1 MSSASG
7 RKARIIDIHG
17 HINVPGARAL
27 LRPDEPHGQGRRIP
41 PGISDP
47 SRVAVLQD
55 PKARVADLD
64 RTGIDMMALSPTPQ
78 PGYYEADR
86 DLAQKVSA
94 LQNDHVARVVA
105 DHPDRLIGLG
115 IVALQHPEDAAR
127 ELERAVTQLGHKG
140 VFVATR
146 IGGTELSD
154 PRLDPFWEAAQALDA
169 LVFLHP
175 MGFSEPRRLE
185 PFFMTNVVGQ
195 PLETTLALAHLIF
208 GGVLERFLRLKVL
221 AVHGGGFLP
230 FYLGRFEQA
239 FRERKECRVHV
250 QAPPREYL
258 KRIYFDT
265 VVFEPEA
272 VAYLAAL
279 VGADR
284 VLMGSD
290 LPFDMGEPDPVAL
303 IHRVPSLTDED
314 RARILGG
321 NAEALL
327 GLR

>member
-1 MSSASG
+1 
-7 RKARIIDIHG
+7 
-17 HINVPGARAL
+17 
-27 LRPDEPHGQGRRIP
+27 
-41 PGISDP
+41 
-47 SRVAVLQD
+47 
-55 PKARVADLD
+55 
-64 RTGIDMMALSPTPQ
+64 
-78 PGYYEADR
+78 
-86 DLAQKVSA
+86 
-94 LQNDHVARVVA
+94 
-105 DHPDRLIGLG
+105 
-115 IVALQHPEDAAR
+115 
-127 ELERAVTQLGHKG
+127 
-140 VFVATR
+140 
-146 IGGTELSD
+146 
-154 PRLDPFWEAAQALDA
+154 
-169 LVFLHP
+169 
-175 MGFSEPRRLE
+175 
-185 PFFMTNVVGQ
+185 MTNVVGQ

-208 GGVLERFLRLKVL
+208 GGVLERFPRLKVL

-239 FRERKECRVHV
+239 FRERKECRVHI

-284 VLMGSD
+284 ILMGSD